1 MPPATLRRA
10 ALLCAALIALTLAGG
25 GARAAL
31 VEVEELVLRADGG
44 FQPRHL
50 PRHRFAPIGF
60 HGYVDLAAKGGG
72 PPPSL
77 RRAVIDFDRDG
88 RLTVGGLPICRPSRV
103 EAASTADAR
112 RICRRAIVGR
122 GRLEALVSLPSGP
135 VRIAS
140 ALTILNGPRQHG
152 RPTALVHARTT
163 VPLTLT
169 YAIVVPIRKRRGEFR
184 YRAVL
189 NVPPIAAGLGT
200 ITRVEVRIGRRY
212 RARGVRRSYVSA
224 RCSDGIL
231 RTHGR
236 FEFEGGLVVDG
247 SVEKFCR
254 AR

>member
-1 MPPATLRRA
+1 ML
-10 ALLCAALIALTLAGG
+10 ALVGT

-31 VEVEELVLRADGG
+31 VEVEDLVLHADGG

-50 PRHRFAPIGF
+50 PRQRFAPIGF
-60 HGYVDLAAKGGG
+60 HGYVDLAAKDGG
-72 PPPSL
+72 PPPAL
-77 RRAVIDFDRDG
+77 ERAVVDFDRDG
-88 RLTVGGLPICRPSRV
+88 RLSVGGLPSCRPSRV

-122 GRLEALVSLPSGP
+122 GRLEAHVALPSGP
-135 VRIAS
+135 VEIAS
-140 ALTILNGPRQHG
+140 ALTIFNGPRQDG
-152 RPTALVHARTT
+152 RPTALIHARTA
-163 VPLTLT
+163 VPLTVT

-184 YRAVL
+184 YRAIL
-189 NVPPIAAGLGT
+189 DLPPIAGGLGT

-212 RARGVRRSYVSA
+212 RAHNTRRSYVSA
-224 RCSDGIL
+224 HCSDGIL

-236 FEFEGGLVVDG
+236 FEFEEGLIVDG

>member
-1 MPPATLRRA
+1 MPPTTLRRA
-10 ALLCAALIALTLAGG
+10 ALLCAALALLASIGG

-31 VEVEELVLRADGG
+31 VEVDDLVLRADGG

-77 RRAVIDFDRDG
+77 RRAVVDFDRDG
-88 RLTVGGLPICRPSRV
+88 RISAGGLPVCRPARI

-122 GRLEALVSLPSGP
+122 GRLEATISLPRGP
-135 VRIAS
+135 VDVAS
-140 ALTILNGPRQHG
+140 ALTIFNGPRQGG
-152 RPTALVHARTT
+152 RPTAVVHARTV

-189 NVPPIAAGLGT
+189 DLPPIAAGLGT

-212 RARGVRRSYVSA
+212 RARGSRRSYVSA
-224 RCSDGIL
+224 RCRDGIL

-236 FEFEGGLVVDG
+236 FEFAGGLIVDG